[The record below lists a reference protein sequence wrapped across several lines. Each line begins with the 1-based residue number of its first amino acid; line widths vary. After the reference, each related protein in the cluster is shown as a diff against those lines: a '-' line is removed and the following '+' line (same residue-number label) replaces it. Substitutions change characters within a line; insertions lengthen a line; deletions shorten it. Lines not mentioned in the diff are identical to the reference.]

1 MAMVNFKKGLRA
13 NLPATYNAGTFYV
26 TTDERA
32 IYLDVSDSARIR
44 IGDFQEFAS
53 IDALTA
59 NPNPSTTAL
68 YYVTDINCLAK
79 WNGSEYI
86 QINRDTG
93 MTSVEVVGEGNA
105 VTAAV
110 YSADGRKLTLTKG
123 ATYMTAADVDS
134 KISNAVGSLGNDSE
148 GNAYANVKA
157 YVDAKTSGIATDA
170 ALGELQE
177 KVEAAEGDI
186 DKLETAIGE
195 GGSVTLAIAD
205 AKAAGTGAQAAAE
218 AADAK
223 AVAAQSKADEA
234 YALAGEKTTMAEVE
248 AKNYATKDEAQG
260 YANAKD
266 EAIAA
271 AQKAGD
277 DAQDA
282 VDALA
287 ERVEVVEGDVATIKG
302 DYLKGS
308 DKTELQ
314 GKIDLKADKS
324 VVDGI
329 VADYLKDEDKEEL
342 AGLISDEADARA
354 AADEALDARLV
365 EVEAFFKLAEGEQL
379 DTALDTLVEIQNYIT
394 SEGAA
399 ADQMVLDIAANTK
412 AIADEKAR
420 AEAKEAELAGADT
433 ALSERIEVVE
443 GKAHEHENKTVLD
456 GISAEKVAAWDAA
469 EQNAKDHADSLD
481 EAMDIRVKALEA
493 IDHEAYKAY
502 ADQAELDAVASA
514 KEYTDELANGQVKA
528 NTEAIATKAAQ
539 ADLESAVERIGVSE
553 GKIADLETAS
563 ATHALKTE
571 VEAVQTALNE
581 YKESNDTAVGLKAN
595 AADVYAKSET
605 FTKDEVNAA
614 IEEALTAA
622 HTWGEF

>member
-13 NLPATYNAGTFYV
+13 NLPATYTAGTFYV

-44 IGDFQEFAS
+44 IGDFQEFAN
-53 IDALTA
+53 IEALTA

-123 ATYMTAADVDS
+123 ATYMTAADVDG
-134 KISNAVGSLGNDSE
+134 KISTAVGALGNDAE

-157 YVDAKTSGIATDA
+157 YVDAKTAGIATDA

-177 KVEAAEGDI
+177 QVEANKQDIATVKGDYLKDS
-186 DKLETAIGE
+186 DKTELNGLIET
-195 GGSVTLAIAD
+195 
-205 AKAAGTGAQAAAE
+205 AQAAAE

-271 AQKAGD
+271 AKKAGD

-314 GKIDLKADKS
+314 GNIDLKADKS

-329 VADYLKDEDKEEL
+329 VADYLKAEDKEEL
-342 AGLISDEADARA
+342 EGKITAEVGARE

-379 DTALDTLVEIQNYIT
+379 NDALDTLVEIQGYIT

-399 ADQMVLDIAANTK
+399 ADQMVLDIAANK
-412 AIADEKAR
+412 AAHEANAAAIA
-420 AEAKEAELAGADT
+420 KEVKDREDADS
-433 ALSERIEVVE
+433 ALIERIEVVE
-443 GKAHEHENKTVLD
+443 GKAHEHENEDVLA
-456 GISAEKVAAWDAA
+456 GITAAKVEAWEAA
-469 EQNAKDHADSLD
+469 EQNAKEHANGLNT
-481 EAMDIRVKALEA
+481 EMDNRVKVLEA
-493 IDHEAYKAY
+493 IDHEAYKDY

-514 KEYTDELANGQVKA
+514 KEYTDALANGQVKT

-539 ADLESAVERIGVSE
+539 ADLEAAVERVGVSE
-553 GKIADLETAS
+553 GKISALETAS
-563 ATHALKTE
+563 ATHALKTD
-571 VEAVQTALNE
+571 VEGVQGALNE
-581 YKESNDTAVGLKAN
+581 YKESNNTAVGLKAN
-595 AADVYAKSET
+595 AADVYAKTET
-605 FTKDEVNAA
+605 FTKEEVNAA
-614 IEEALTAA
+614 IADALTAA
-622 HTWGEF
+622 NTWGEF